1 MKVISFILA
10 LVLTIESGLAEFDE
24 KRSSNKNMVLF
35 VYLVTEV
42 SSFLRR
48 ISYRL
53 RKKNVTDLNDHQ

>member
-10 LVLTIESGLAEFDE
+10 LVLTIERGSAEFDE
-24 KRSSNKNMVLF
+24 KRFSNKNMVLF
-35 VYLVTEV
+35 IYLVTEV